1 MSPAYRAA
9 IAALRQRGAVVFR
22 CDTEKRALTPKA
34 AELRPVLAP
43 SDWSY
48 WTSDELKRCTDDQ
61 PPGPLVGIVPGSIG
75 LLVVDIDTDTR
86 GRDLATLDPATAAA
100 EVEAVV
106 RALGA
111 PLLSVRTAKRNH
123 RHLYFLMAEPDR
135 HVEYT
140 GAGADKHARG
150 EVRASKGYVVMHGQT
165 AAMLVAALNRAPA
178 TDTPLTVDA
187 VRAFTRAE
195 DRERAT
201 ENGSASRSGDGHPRR
216 GEGGARAYASV
227 SDALDALRTAPLG
240 TRHHTRS
247 AAGVYLGRRLA
258 RDEVTLAAIIEAAR
272 AGSDAPDRAQR
283 EIEEQVAF
291 GIGAQLRG
299 RLQPEH
305 WHDVFRR
312 GGGRLDCETFTAKAR
327 EGRERSHQPTTAT
340 GTEADPLAAAFG
352 ARDYEAIARLL
363 PPRDAICEAIED
375 ALLHREASEA
385 EDSGTA
391 TRVRAKRDYLKCLRR
406 LRTHLDR
413 RTLQHAAGGSAET
426 GEPGVNGLCNEWNL
440 DEKPPSREWLIDR
453 WMAAYRITILTGRG
467 GAGKSRL
474 ALQLAMA
481 MAAGVRGWLPVA
493 SDGGKAP
500 ADTPWLVSAEPVP
513 VVFASWEDEK
523 DEIAR
528 RLYGIHEKR
537 ACRDRPEWDIKD
549 RLHYVHPPDQ
559 LWAPDPDGSRHT
571 STTGQITPAGLWLRN
586 YCTDVGARLLV
597 VDPRA
602 AAYGLSEIDRS
613 LVRAFLSDWDRWA
626 QSSRCTV
633 LLLAHPAKNEA
644 KDAASA
650 GAGSTDWHAAAR
662 AVWELEAKPIRE
674 RRKQGN
680 RLEPAEAVPV
690 APKLTLDKTNYA
702 KAGATVWLSGSPE
715 WVIETDAERA
725 AKKWS
730 TPRPGHERPSV
741 GDATRADT
749 WNDDDLPA

>member
-1 MSPAYRAA
+1 MSPAFRAA
-9 IAALRQRGAVVFR
+9 IATLRQRGAVVFR

-34 AELRPVLAP
+34 AELRPDPVP
-43 SDWSY
+43 SDWNY
-48 WTSDELKRCTDDQ
+48 WTSHELKRWTDDQ
-61 PPGPLVGIVPGSIG
+61 PPGPLMGIVPGSIG
-75 LLVVDIDTDTR
+75 LVAVDIDTDTR

-100 EVEAVV
+100 EVEAVA

-111 PLLSVRTAKRNH
+111 PLLAATTATARRCH
-123 RHLYFLMAEPDR
+123 AYYRMAEPDR
-135 HVEYT
+135 GVKYT

-150 EVRASKGYVVMHGQT
+150 HVRASRGYVVMHGQT
-165 AAMLVAALNRAPA
+165 AAMLVSALDRLPA

-187 VRAFTRAE
+187 VRAFTGSE

-201 ENGSASRSGDGHPRR
+201 ENRSGSRSGDGHQRR

-227 SDALDALRTAPLG
+227 NDALEALRTAPLG
-240 TRHHTRS
+240 TRHDTRS
-247 AAGVYLGRRLA
+247 SAGVYLGRRLA
-258 RDEVTLAAIIEAAR
+258 RGEVTLAAIIEAAR

-312 GGGRLDCETFTAKAR
+312 DGGRLDSETFTAKAR
-327 EGRERSHQPTTAT
+327 EGRERGHQPTAAT
-340 GTEADPLAAAFG
+340 GTEADPLAAAIE
-352 ARDYEAIARLL
+352 AHDYEAIARLL
-363 PPRDAICEAIED
+363 PPRDAIREAIED

-385 EDSGTA
+385 EDGGIA
-391 TRVRAKRDYLKCLRR
+391 ARVRTKRDYLKCLRS
-406 LRTHLDR
+406 LRTRLER
-413 RTLQHAAGGSAET
+413 RNLQHAAGGSAET
-426 GEPGVNGLCNEWNL
+426 GEPAVNGLCNEWNL
-440 DEKPPSREWLIDR
+440 DEKPPPREWLIDR
-453 WMAAYRITILTGRG
+453 WMAAHRITIATGRG

-481 MAAGVRGWLPVA
+481 VAAGVRGWLPMA

-500 ADTPWLVSAEPVP
+500 ADTPWVVSAEPAP

-523 DEIAR
+523 GEIAR
-528 RLYGIHEKR
+528 RLYGIREKL
-537 ACRDRPEWDIKD
+537 ASRDGPEWDIKD

-559 LWAPDPDGSRHT
+559 LWAPDPDGSKHT
-571 STTGQITPAGLWLRN
+571 STAGQITPAGLWLRN
-586 YCTDVGARLLV
+586 YCTDIGARLLV

-613 LVRAFLSDWDRWA
+613 LVRAFMSDWDVWA
-626 QSSRCTV
+626 QGSRCTV

-644 KDAASA
+644 KDAATA

-674 RRKQGN
+674 RRKQGKG
-680 RLEPAEAVPV
+680 LEPAAAVPV
-690 APKLTLDKTNYA
+690 APKLTLYKTNYA

-725 AKKWS
+725 AKEWN
-730 TPRPGHERPSV
+730 TPRLGRDRRSV
-741 GDATRADT
+741 GEAAPAED
-749 WNDDDLPA
+749 WNDDELPK